1 MFLNKINFQS
11 LCSSVSALPSPLLD
25 MSVYKYYIV
34 YIYYI
39 RLEAMLNRTANVA
52 LSQLESSV
60 KAQQDLLT
68 TYLTRTLNTKV
79 EIY

>member
-1 MFLNKINFQS
+1 
-11 LCSSVSALPSPLLD
+11 
-25 MSVYKYYIV
+25 
-34 YIYYI
+34 
-39 RLEAMLNRTANVA
+39 MLNRTANVA